1 MIANPLVGG
10 LLLPATSGVPI
21 QPGAKQAL
29 SLERERVYFT
39 K

>member
-1 MIANPLVGG
+1 MIANLRVGG
-10 LLLPATSGVPI
+10 LQASGVPI

-39 K
+39 NAQQ